1 MSKETI
7 NVTIKSR
14 SKVFYEGNATSVT
27 SLNDKGKF
35 DVLPQHANF
44 ISLIK
49 DYIIVMKENGEEEK
63 IDIKTGVLKNLNND
77 VDIFLETGRKK

>member
-7 NVTIKSR
+7 KVNIKSR
-14 SKVFYEGNATSVT
+14 SKVFFDGNATSVT

-44 ISLIK
+44 ITLIK
-49 DYIIVMKENGEEEK
+49 DYVIVVKEDGEEEK
-63 IDIKTGVLKNLNND
+63 FDIKTGVLKNINND
-77 VDIFLETGRKK
+77 VAIYLETGRKK